1 MNKSY
6 TYQSETEIMHLAEQE
21 RAKVIGGF
29 FKNLFKKQ
37 KKSYSEIFRDPKKFI
52 LLFTFL
58 QNNSNTCAEAWIHGG
73 ALVFL
78 KYYLVQLYLY
88 RNI

>member
-37 KKSYSEIFRDPKKFI
+37 KTSYSEIKTK
-52 LLFTFL
+52 LVM
-58 QNNSNTCAEAWIHGG
+58 GG
-73 ALVFL
+73 Y
-78 KYYLVQLYLY
+78 KESK
-88 RNI
+88 N

>member
-21 RAKVIGGF
+21 RAKVIGEF

-37 KKSYSEIFRDPKKFI
+37 KTSYSEIKTK
-52 LLFTFL
+52 LVM
-58 QNNSNTCAEAWIHGG
+58 GG
-73 ALVFL
+73 Y
-78 KYYLVQLYLY
+78 KESK
-88 RNI
+88 N